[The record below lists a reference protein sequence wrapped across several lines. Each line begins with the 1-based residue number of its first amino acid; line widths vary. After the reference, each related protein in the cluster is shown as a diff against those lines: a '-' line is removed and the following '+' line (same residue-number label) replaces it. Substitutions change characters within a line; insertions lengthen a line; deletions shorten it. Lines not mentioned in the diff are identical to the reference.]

1 MIFQTPAN
9 PSDVKIERQNNAGLS
24 GFSQRGKPNNDRGL
38 RVVIHSSQFGFSRFT
53 GEIMF

>member
-1 MIFQTPAN
+1 MIFQPPAN

-24 GFSQRGKPNNDRGL
+24 GFSQQGEPNNDRGL